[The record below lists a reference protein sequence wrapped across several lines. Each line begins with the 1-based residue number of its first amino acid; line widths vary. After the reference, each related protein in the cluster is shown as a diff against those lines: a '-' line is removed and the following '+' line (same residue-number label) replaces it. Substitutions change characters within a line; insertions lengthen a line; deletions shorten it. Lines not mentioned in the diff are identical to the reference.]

1 MTHQP
6 TVEQPFEAQLV
17 YDKAALTEE
26 CQALGIWE
34 AVKAV
39 RELAFIVSQS
49 REAHA
54 RIVEMRDGG
63 SDFFDIEVDRAAT
76 RAAGEGAVVY
86 KPSDRLL
93 GFLAANRADHGH
105 PDDTE

>member
-1 MTHQP
+1 MTNQAS
-6 TVEQPFEAQLV
+6 EDEAVLI
-17 YDKAALTEE
+17 EE

-34 AVKAV
+34 AIKAV

-54 RIVEMRDGG
+54 RIVKMRDDG

-76 RAAGEGAVVY
+76 MATVERVVVY
-86 KPSDRLL
+86 KPSDRLH
-93 GFLAANRADHGH
+93 GFLAANRAGVGY